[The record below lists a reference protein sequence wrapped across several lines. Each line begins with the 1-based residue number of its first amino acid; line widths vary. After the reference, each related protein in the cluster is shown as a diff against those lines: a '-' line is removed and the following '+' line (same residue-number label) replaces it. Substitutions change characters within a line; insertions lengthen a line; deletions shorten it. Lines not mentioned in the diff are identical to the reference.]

1 MAAIPRDAATL
12 ILLRQAAPPG
22 SGIEVLMLQRHANSA
37 FLPGAYVFPGG
48 AVEEADYSAQAERVC
63 YGLNP
68 AQARRVARD
77 VSPRGKALG
86 FFVAAVREAFE
97 EAGILL
103 VRGESSGLAAL
114 SDQQKSR
121 FALCRRRVHEN
132 PHVFASLIEEEGLKI
147 AADGIFYFA
156 RWITPEASPIR
167 FDARF
172 FVAAA
177 PLDQEASFDGLETT
191 AARWISPRELLR
203 AHQNGDL
210 YLPVPTLSIVS
221 ALAGFSSA
229 GEVIGST
236 HEREITIN
244 YG

>member
-22 SGIEVLMLQRHANSA
+22 SGIEVLMLQRHANSS
-37 FLPGAYVFPGG
+37 FMPGAYVFPGG
-48 AVEEADYSAQAERVC
+48 VVEETDYGPEVECLCCGLTSARAHNVI
-63 YGLNP
+63 P
-68 AQARRVARD
+68 D
-77 VSPRGKALG
+77 VSPPGKALG

-103 VRGESSGLAAL
+103 VCGESSGPAAL
-114 SDQQKSR
+114 SDQQQLR
-121 FALCRRRVHEN
+121 FAQCRRRVQEN
-132 PHVFASLIEEEGLKI
+132 PYVFASLIKKEGLKI
-147 AADGIFYFA
+147 AADSLFYFA
-156 RWITPEASPIR
+156 HWITPEASPIR

-191 AARWISPRELLR
+191 AARWISPSELLR
-203 AHQNGDL
+203 AHQKGDL
-210 YLPVPTLSIVS
+210 YLPVPTLSSVS

-236 HEREITIN
+236 HERDMTVN

>member
-12 ILLRQAAPPG
+12 ILLRQVAPLG

-48 AVEEADYSAQAERVC
+48 VVEEADYTAQAERVSR
-63 YGLNP
+63 GLNP
-68 AQARRVARD
+68 AWAHNVIPD
-77 VSPRGKALG
+77 LSPPERALG

-103 VRGESSGLAAL
+103 VCGESSGLAAL
-114 SDQQKSR
+114 SDEQKLR
-121 FALCRRRVHEN
+121 FAQCRRRVHEN
-132 PHVFASLIEEEGLKI
+132 PRVFASLIEEEGLKI
-147 AADGIFYFA
+147 PADNLFYFA
-156 RWITPEASPIR
+156 HWITPEASPIR

-191 AARWISPRELLR
+191 DARWISPHELLK
-203 AHQNGDL
+203 AHQKGDL
-210 YLPVPTLSIVS
+210 YLPVPTLSSVS
-221 ALAGFSSA
+221 ALAGFSSV
-229 GEVIGST
+229 EDVIALT
-236 HEREITIN
+236 HDREIRVN

>member
-1 MAAIPRDAATL
+1 MAVIPRDAATL

-22 SGIEVLMLQRHANSA
+22 SRMEVLMLQRHANSS
-37 FLPGAYVFPGG
+37 FLPGACVFPGG

-63 YGLNP
+63 HGLNP
-68 AQARRVARD
+68 AQARRVAGD
-77 VSPRGKALG
+77 VSSPGKALG
-86 FFVAAVREAFE
+86 FFVAAIREAFE

-103 VRGESSGLAAL
+103 VCGESSGLVAL
-114 SDQQKSR
+114 SDQQKLR
-121 FALCRRRVHEN
+121 FARCRRRVHDN

-147 AADGIFYFA
+147 AADNLFYFA
-156 RWITPEASPIR
+156 HWITPEASPIR

-191 AARWISPRELLR
+191 AARWISPRELLK
-203 AHQNGDL
+203 AHQKGDL
-210 YLPVPTLSIVS
+210 YLPVPTLSSVS
-221 ALAGFSSA
+221 ALAGFSSV
-229 GEVIGST
+229 EDVITLT
-236 HEREITIN
+236 HDREITVN